1 MTKLVCSVLD
11 TINSPLSILLLIAL
25 ALSGIWFTIRT
36 RGMQVRMIPE
46 MLRLL
51 VHRPGGEKQKETISP
66 VMAFLV
72 SLGARVGTG
81 NLAGVATAIA
91 IGGAGAVFWM
101 WVMALLGGV
110 NAFIENTLAQLYKTR
125 HGSSYIG
132 GPAYYITK
140 GLHSKWFAYVFAI
153 AMIADFGMANN
164 MLQSNTIAAAFNTAF
179 SLDGRVMAVLLTA
192 ITLFILFG
200 GIRRIARVSSVIVPF
215 MAIGY
220 ILLTLVILGINWR
233 LIPHC
238 FHLIFSEAFD
248 LRAAAGGGLGT
259 AIIIGFKRGL
269 FSNEAGLGSSPNAA
283 ATAECK
289 HPATQGLI
297 QAFGIYT
304 DTIIICTCTALIILC
319 SGLYGSS
326 LDGIALT
333 QEALCA
339 HIGPVGKYV
348 IAFLI
353 FFFAFSSIIANS
365 FYGEVNAR
373 FIGMPIPLYRSLV
386 AVLVLVGALTTI
398 DVAWGFVDLA
408 QSVMALCNIVALFLL
423 GKHAIACLQDY
434 LTQRKAGVKDPVY
447 HAPKNLEGTECWQD
461 ISDNTQQPS

>member
-1 MTKLVCSVLD
+1 MQKAICDILD
-11 TINSPLSILLLIAL
+11 IINGPLSIVLLVAL
-25 ALSGIWFTIRT
+25 AASGLWFTIRT
-36 RGMQVRMIPE
+36 RGMQLRMIPE

-51 VHRPGGEKQKETISP
+51 LHRPEGEKQRESISP

-91 IGGAGAVFWM
+91 IGGAGSVFWM

-110 NAFIENTLAQLYKTR
+110 NAFVENTLAQLYKTR
-125 HGSSYIG
+125 TRSTYIG

-140 GLHSKWFAYVFAI
+140 GLKSKWFAYVFAI

-179 SLDGRVMAVLLTA
+179 DLDGRVMAVLLTS

-200 GIRRIARVSSVIVPF
+200 GIRRIARVSSIIVPF
-215 MAIGY
+215 MAIAY
-220 ILLTLVILGINWR
+220 ILLTLVILAIHWR
-233 LIPHC
+233 QVPECFALIVR
-238 FHLIFSEAFD
+238 EAFD
-248 LRAAAGGGLGT
+248 WRAAAGGGLGT

-319 SGLYGSS
+319 SGLYGTN

-333 QEALCA
+333 QAALCA
-339 HIGPVGKYV
+339 HIGPMGKYV
-348 IAFLI
+348 IAGLI

-365 FYGEVNAR
+365 YYGEVNAR
-373 FIGMPIPLYRSLV
+373 FIGLPIKLYRSLV
-386 AVLVLVGALTTI
+386 AILVLIGALTTI

-408 QSVMALCNIVALFLL
+408 QSVMALCNIVALLLL
-423 GKHAIACLQDY
+423 GKHALACLDDY
-434 LTQRKAGVKDPVY
+434 LVQRRAGVKDPVY
-447 HAPKNLEGTECWQD
+447 HAPQDIEGTECWQEKPHEPWD
-461 ISDNTQQPS
+461 